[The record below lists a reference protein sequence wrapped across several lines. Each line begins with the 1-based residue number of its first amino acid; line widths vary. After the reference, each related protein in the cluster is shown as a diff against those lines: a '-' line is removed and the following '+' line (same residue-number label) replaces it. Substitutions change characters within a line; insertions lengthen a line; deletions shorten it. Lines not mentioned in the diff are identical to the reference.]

1 MLFTFPQ
8 SVGIAGGRPS
18 SSYYFVGS
26 QAESLF
32 YLDPHHARPT
42 IPLRP
47 PPPGT
52 PSNVGTD
59 DFTDDGHSSASHSRF
74 RPSETTPENSD
85 RDSRTGH
92 GGGHRR
98 MTTSPSSTRSG
109 SSVSRS
115 QTFSHS
121 HAPSSSSP
129 LRASIVSQPAPSFPN
144 AFTSP
149 MDPVQQHYAQAYA
162 PQELKT
168 FHCERVRKMP
178 LSGLDPSMLLGF
190 LCKDESDWKDFRAR
204 VADVSGSMQN
214 SVRS

>member
-42 IPLRP
+42 IPFRP

-52 PSNVGTD
+52 PSNAGTD
-59 DFTDDGHSSASHSRF
+59 DYTDDGHSSVSHGRF
-74 RPSETTPENSD
+74 RQSETTPENSD
-85 RDSRTGH
+85 RDSRTGR

-98 MTTSPSSTRSG
+98 MTTSPTSTRSS
-109 SSVSRS
+109 SSVSHP
-115 QTFSHS
+115 QTYSHS

-129 LRASIVSQPAPSFPN
+129 LRASTVSHPASNFPN
-144 AFTSP
+144 TFTSP

-162 PQELKT
+162 PQELKS

-204 VADVSGSMQN
+204 VADVGISLQTH
-214 SVRS
+214 VRL

>member
-42 IPLRP
+42 IQLRP

-52 PSNVGTD
+52 PSNAGTD
-59 DFTDDGHSSASHSRF
+59 DYTDDGHSSASQSRF
-74 RPSETTPENSD
+74 KPSETTPENSD
-85 RDSRTGH
+85 RDSRTSH
-92 GGGHRR
+92 GEGHRR
-98 MTTSPSSTRSG
+98 VTTSPTSTRSR

-115 QTFSHS
+115 KPYSHS

-129 LRASIVSQPAPSFPN
+129 LRASIVGQPAPSFPN

-204 VADVSGSMQN
+204 VADVS
-214 SVRS
+214 VLL